1 MFKGVIVEQAFKNIP
16 KKLANF
22 AQSTVTVGRALVDR
36 FWNFKGEIDRRVAN
50 IQNKKEDTS
59 TTKQTT
65 TKSN

>member
-22 AQSTVTVGRALVDR
+22 AQSTVTVGRDLVDR
-36 FWNFKGEIDRRVAN
+36 FWNFKSEIDRRVGN

>member
-22 AQSTVTVGRALVDR
+22 AQSTVTVGRDLVDR

-50 IQNKKEDTS
+50 IRSKKEDTS

>member
-1 MFKGVIVEQAFKNIP
+1 MFKGVVVEQAFKNIP

-22 AQSTVTVGRALVDR
+22 AQSTVTVGRDLVDR

-50 IQNKKEDTS
+50 IKNKKEDTS